1 MLKVET
7 PLMVAKKGKETLSF
21 YSDEE
26 YKQWEAKQKSLSSW
40 NIEYKKGLAAL
51 EDEEYQEIIRS
62 PRSYILTKDN
72 GFNSTLEIWF
82 SGDSTPRKKKI
93 LGESVEITNNKK
105 SLF

>member
-1 MLKVET
+1 
-7 PLMVAKKGKETLSF
+7 MVAKKGKETLSF

-26 YKQWEAKQKSLSSW
+26 YKEWESKQKSLTGW

-51 EDEEYQEIIRS
+51 EDDEYQEIIRN

-72 GFNSTLEIWF
+72 QFNNTLETWF
-82 SGDSTPRKKKI
+82 SGDSTPRKHKI
-93 LGESVEITNNKK
+93 LGESVEIKNNNKK

>member
-1 MLKVET
+1 
-7 PLMVAKKGKETLSF
+7 
-21 YSDEE
+21 
-26 YKQWEAKQKSLSSW
+26 
-40 NIEYKKGLAAL
+40 LAAL